1 MRVEAA
7 RQCCR
12 SSVTL
17 LIELSATTWIQ
28 RLHIYCAAEATAG
41 APSSGS
47 LLHPRQAEALWGRT
61 EAGDRRLQWH
71 LLQISIWITIP
82 LIYSLSPPPYL
93 VPSSAYPGLMPC
105 AISLDLFLH
114 FHLSLSFSL
123 SSFLPRSLARSLF
136 LSLSLLHHFPP
147 LSWCAPCIGVVPT
160 FGKEGLRSS
169 CRLVGNAVP
178 GAARTLRMVTKGA
191 PTALSLREF
200 PDELLCYL
208 HASEAMLGASM
219 ALTERMEQY
228 RSVTTRLQR

>member
-28 RLHIYCAAEATAG
+28 RLHIYCAAEATAAA
-41 APSSGS
+41 APCSGS

-105 AISLDLFLH
+105 AISLDLFLL
-114 FHLSLSFSL
+114 FHLSPFPSL
-123 SSFLPRSLARSLF
+123 SRSLF
-136 LSLSLLHHFPP
+136 LSFISLSSFILVLLALECPP
-147 LSWCAPCIGVVPT
+147 SS
-160 FGKEGLRSS
+160 EG
-169 CRLVGNAVP
+169 
-178 GAARTLRMVTKGA
+178 RT
-191 PTALSLREF
+191 
-200 PDELLCYL
+200 
-208 HASEAMLGASM
+208 SE
-219 ALTERMEQY
+219 
-228 RSVTTRLQR
+228 

>member
-1 MRVEAA
+1 MTPMRMEAA

-28 RLHIYCAAEATAG
+28 RLYIGYILRRRSNGGSGRAA
-41 APSSGS
+41 PCSGS

-61 EAGDRRLQWH
+61 KAGDRRLQWH

-114 FHLSLSFSL
+114 ISICI
-123 SSFLPRSLARSLF
+123 
-136 LSLSLLHHFPP
+136 SLSLFISFMCTTLLLH
-147 LSWCAPCIGVVPT
+147 LGV
-160 FGKEGLRSS
+160 FL
-169 CRLVGNAVP
+169 
-178 GAARTLRMVTKGA
+178 
-191 PTALSLREF
+191 
-200 PDELLCYL
+200 
-208 HASEAMLGASM
+208 ASESCPSSEGRTS
-219 ALTERMEQY
+219 E
-228 RSVTTRLQR
+228 